1 MDKTRRLGQRH
12 KLPLVDHKVFVAPPA
27 YDGKVHTDFSVSLA
41 ESCMHATHEKIG
53 VQASVMGNGAFIE
66 LARNIFV
73 AEFLKTDCT
82 HLFFIDAD
90 LKWESRAFVGLVQS
104 GRPVSA
110 GAYRKRQEPEQYPVH
125 YIEDTDDPGI
135 SIIEG
140 GWIGCDRVA
149 TGFLCIQRHVI
160 VEMVKHVK
168 HLKIAGQPQP
178 IPWIF
183 YTQVYETEKG
193 NETYMGEDF
202 SWCDD
207 YKKIFKEPIYVWPDF
222 DFSHDG
228 YKCNWHEFMLKQVET
243 AEKTGE
249 PINLIEGNDEQ
260 QVCNG

>member
-1 MDKTRRLGQRH
+1 MDKKRKLGQRH
-12 KLPLVDHKVFVAPPA
+12 KLPSVEHKVFVATPA
-27 YDGKVHTDFSVSLA
+27 YDGKVDTDYAMSLA
-41 ESCMHATHEKIG
+41 ESCMHATHEKIH

-110 GAYRKRQEPEQYPVH
+110 GAYRKRQEPEQYPIH
-125 YIEDTDDPGI
+125 YIEDPENPGI
-135 SIIEG
+135 SIHEG

-149 TGFLCIQRHVI
+149 TGFLCIQRHI
-160 VEMVKHVK
+160 IEEMVKHVE
-168 HLKIAGQPQP
+168 HLTIAGQEGL
-178 IPWIF
+178 IPWLF
-183 YTQVYETEKG
+183 YTQKFTTDQG
-193 NETYMGEDF
+193 NRTYMGEDF

-207 YKKIFKEPIYVWPDF
+207 HKKIFDTPIYVWPDF
-222 DFSHDG
+222 DFVHGG
-228 YKCNWHEFMLKQVET
+228 YKCNWHEFMMKQVED
-243 AEKTGE
+243 AGDG

-260 QVCNG
+260 RVCNG